1 MYVLNQ
7 KGIDYNVNKLSG
19 KINKMVDR
27 VKSNLYLIR
36 DKETFDQVYYSS
48 INTECWMK
56 YDEIQNFINT
66 VKYNELNKIIKRY
79 AEYKLVYE
87 DRFLKLEDD
96 RFPSIDVISDY
107 RRFITPIVDKVK
119 PNRFALT
126 SFLEDPGEGY
136 LAYHSHPYF
145 LCYHRIFTL
154 FDLITDY
161 AFIKQDNK
169 WQKES
174 EERQLIRRYHLGR
187 EFSYR

>member
-145 LCYHRIFTL
+145 YAIIAFLLC
-154 FDLITDY
+154 LILSPIMHLSNKITSGR
-161 AFIKQDNK
+161 KRVKKDNL
-169 WQKES
+169 S
-174 EERQLIRRYHLGR
+174 EDTI
-187 EFSYR
+187 